1 MNNQSI
7 IKQQFNENK
16 LSWINSLREGISVD
30 EANNPIPW
38 YCYQAINFLSKN
50 LTKNDVIFEFG
61 SGSSTIFYHTRAK
74 KVVSIETNEIWF
86 KIIYNYLLQTKQNPA
101 LHDNIMCFG
110 NSEIYL
116 MKDGLTNAN
125 YQKFAYDYS
134 QKHQVFFDY
143 LIIDSIK
150 RYDCATN
157 SIKALSING
166 KVILD
171 DSERLNYKK
180 IFDFYLKNDFEVKN
194 FCGIAPAQLRVKN
207 TSLITKIK
215 NL

>member
-1 MNNQSI
+1 
-7 IKQQFNENK
+7 
-16 LSWINSLREGISVD
+16 LREGISVD

-61 SGSSTIFYHTRAK
+61 SGSSTIFYHSRVK

-86 KIIYNYLLQTKQNPA
+86 KIIYNYLLQTEQNPS
-101 LHDNIMCFG
+101 LHNNIMRFK

-116 MKDGLTNAN
+116 MKDGIINAN

-134 QKHQVFFDY
+134 QKNQVFFDY

-150 RYDCATN
+150 RYDCAIN
-157 SIKALSING
+157 SISALSKNG

-171 DSERLNYKK
+171 DSERQNYKK

-194 FCGIAPAQLRVKN
+194 FCGIAPAQLRIKN
-207 TSLITKIK
+207 TALLTKIK
-215 NL
+215 DL